1 MLADRYRVDE
11 LVARGGMSEV
21 YRGWDVRLDRRVAVK
36 VLAGWLAADGAAIR
50 RMEREARAV
59 ARLQHPN
66 VVAVYDHGEDD
77 GGTPFL
83 VMEWIEGRSLKDVVA
98 DGPLPEQEARRI
110 TLQLLAALEHAH
122 EHGIVHRDIKPQ
134 NVLITP
140 DGTAKLTDFG
150 IARSID
156 ATHGLTMA
164 GQIVGTA
171 AYLSPEQAKGQPVTA
186 ASDVYSVGAV
196 LFELITGRPPFAAD
210 TAMATALM
218 HVEDPVPDVRALR
231 RDASPAIAAVVARA
245 MAKRPADRYPSAAAM
260 SAALTE
266 DADAT
271 AVMPAR
277 RERRGAGRGAGAGRA
292 ARLPRRAGRR
302 RSMGARRLGRRP
314 ARGRV
319 AAEDDGEAEA
329 DVDPLGGRPAVR
341 DGGTPAQ
348 GRRPDPG
355 AGDRRLR
362 RQRQGFRHLGLTIR
376 PGARGRDR
384 HADRVERPRAA
395 ASAGGGQGA
404 QEARTSTGTTVTAAA
419 ARATRARRRPPSR
432 SRIRTAS
439 PLPGR

>member
-36 VLAGWLAADGAAIR
+36 VLAGWLAADGDAVR

-186 ASDVYSVGAV
+186 ASDVYSVGAM
-196 LFELITGRPPFAAD
+196 LFELITGRPPF
-210 TAMATALM
+210 
-218 HVEDPVPDVRALR
+218 
-231 RDASPAIAAVVARA
+231 VA
-245 MAKRPADRYPSAAAM
+245 
-260 SAALTE
+260 E
-266 DADAT
+266 
-271 AVMPAR
+271 
-277 RERRGAGRGAGAGRA
+277 
-292 ARLPRRAGRR
+292 PRW
-302 RSMGARRLGRRP
+302 
-314 ARGRV
+314 
-319 AAEDDGEAEA
+319 
-329 DVDPLGGRPAVR
+329 
-341 DGGTPAQ
+341 
-348 GRRPDPG
+348 
-355 AGDRRLR
+355 
-362 RQRQGFRHLGLTIR
+362 
-376 PGARGRDR
+376 
-384 HADRVERPRAA
+384 RPR
-395 ASAGGGQGA
+395 
-404 QEARTSTGTTVTAAA
+404 
-419 ARATRARRRPPSR
+419 
-432 SRIRTAS
+432 
-439 PLPGR
+439 